1 MSFKRKISYRYEITT
16 QPKNNSLDC
25 LINQIC
31 EKIINILFLLSFKNG
46 NKDPISDPFN
56 KDYMPFVEIKEFNAL
71 IENKPFLINQ

>member
-16 QPKNNSLDC
+16 QPKNNSLDY

-46 NKDPISDPFN
+46 NKDPMYVCQCIRDFIFE
-56 KDYMPFVEIKEFNAL
+56 DYYKL
-71 IENKPFLINQ
+71 L